1 MGEGDLKQINNWSA
15 LHFLASLGAGG
26 MVVTFFM
33 YFLFWVPHPGRPI
46 PVYADWFSHIQT
58 ASTGKQAMMLLGLSG
73 ILFFAWL
80 HFKWLFLNFTQYRIF
95 KANGGVK
102 KIIGTNA
109 HTQLMAMP
117 LTYAMSLNICFI
129 LSAIFIPGLWNVVEW
144 LFPVSIFVFTIIGV
158 WASRIYL
165 DFFSLVLQS
174 GSFDHTAN
182 NSLSQMLPS
191 FAFSMVGVG
200 LAAPAAMSQN
210 TVVIGISYLLSIFFT
225 TGALFIGLIK
235 LIIGMNDMIKQGVSR
250 SSLPTLWVVIPILTT
265 AGIAAM
271 RLSHGLH
278 SLELGHGAPDYILLA
293 IIFSIQIVFFLLG
306 WSVMKRM
313 KYFKALLNH
322 EEDTPVTLA
331 LICPGVAFVVM
342 GHFVLN
348 KVIAAIGI
356 LTKFDYTYMAI
367 SFGLIVLQFI
377 TGWLLIRLARKQLRY
392 T

>member
-1 MGEGDLKQINNWSA
+1 
-15 LHFLASLGAGG
+15 
-26 MVVTFFM
+26 
-33 YFLFWVPHPGRPI
+33 
-46 PVYADWFSHIQT
+46 
-58 ASTGKQAMMLLGLSG
+58 
-73 ILFFAWL
+73 
-80 HFKWLFLNFTQYRIF
+80 
-95 KANGGVK
+95 
-102 KIIGTNA
+102 
-109 HTQLMAMP
+109 
-117 LTYAMSLNICFI
+117 
-129 LSAIFIPGLWNVVEW
+129 
-144 LFPVSIFVFTIIGV
+144 
-158 WASRIYL
+158 
-165 DFFSLVLQS
+165 
-174 GSFDHTAN
+174 
-182 NSLSQMLPS
+182 
-191 FAFSMVGVG
+191 
-200 LAAPAAMSQN
+200 
-210 TVVIGISYLLSIFFT
+210 
-225 TGALFIGLIK
+225 
-235 LIIGMNDMIKQGVSR
+235 
-250 SSLPTLWVVIPILTT
+250 
-265 AGIAAM
+265 AM

-313 KYFKALLNH
+313 KYFKALLND

>member
-1 MGEGDLKQINNWSA
+1 MKQINNWSA

-33 YFLFWVPHPGRPI
+33 YFLFWIPHTGRPI
-46 PVYADWFSHIQT
+46 PVYADWFPHIHT
-58 ASTGKQAMMLLGLSG
+58 ASTGKQGVMLLGIAG

-80 HFKWLFLNFTQYRIF
+80 HFKWLCLNFVQYRIF

-129 LSAIFIPGLWNVVEW
+129 LSAIFIPGLWNVIEW
-144 LFPVSIFVFTIIGV
+144 IFPISIFVFTIIGV

-174 GSFDHTAN
+174 GSFDRTAN

-210 TVVIGISYLLSIFFT
+210 TIVIGISYLLAIFFT
-225 TGALFIGLIK
+225 TGALFIGLVN

-278 SLELGHGAPDYILLA
+278 SLELGHGASDLYFACNYFFHSGRLL
-293 IIFSIQIVFFLLG
+293 SSGMVG
-306 WSVMKRM
+306 
-313 KYFKALLNH
+313 H
-322 EEDTPVTLA
+322 ETDEL
-331 LICPGVAFVVM
+331 F
-342 GHFVLN
+342 
-348 KVIAAIGI
+348 
-356 LTKFDYTYMAI
+356 
-367 SFGLIVLQFI
+367 
-377 TGWLLIRLARKQLRY
+377 
-392 T
+392 

>member
-1 MGEGDLKQINNWSA
+1 MKQINNWSA

-33 YFLFWVPHPGRPI
+33 YFLFWIPHPGRPI
-46 PVYADWFSHIQT
+46 PVYADWFPHIHT
-58 ASTGKQAMMLLGLSG
+58 ASTGKQGVMLLGLAG

-80 HFKWLFLNFTQYRIF
+80 HFKWLCLNFAQYRIF

-129 LSAIFIPGLWNVVEW
+129 LSAIFIPGLWNVIEW
-144 LFPVSIFVFTIIGV
+144 IFPISIFVFTIIGV

-174 GSFDHTAN
+174 GSFDRTAN

-210 TVVIGISYLLSIFFT
+210 TIVIGISYLLAIFFT
-225 TGALFIGLIK
+225 TGALFIGLVN

-278 SLELGHGAPDYILLA
+278 SLELGHGASDYILLA
-293 IIFSIQIVFFLLG
+293 IIFSIQVVFFLLG

-313 KYFKALLNH
+313 NYFKALLNH

-342 GHFVLN
+342 GHFFLN
-348 KVIAAIGI
+348 KVIAASGI
-356 LTKFDYTYMAI
+356 IVKFGYIYMAL
-367 SFGLIVLQFI
+367 SFGLIVSQFI